1 MIFKPYVSCLL
12 PHVSCLMLRRTPYYT
27 FALYGAVGI
36 QLAASVVAGL
46 VFGNYLDDKLTTSP
60 WLAIIGTILGTIGGF
75 WNLVRILKWD
85 EERK

>member
-1 MIFKPYVSCLL
+1 
-12 PHVSCLMLRRTPYYT
+12 MLQRSPYYI

-46 VFGNYLDDKLTTSP
+46 VFGNYLDNIFKTSP
-60 WLAIIGTILGTIGGF
+60 WLTLLGTILGTAGGI

-85 EERK
+85 EGKTQNSKGKRQNQN

>member
-1 MIFKPYVSCLL
+1 MDNKK
-12 PHVSCLMLRRTPYYT
+12 TPYYT

-46 VFGNYLDDKLTTSP
+46 AFGNYIDKQIGTSP
-60 WLAIIGTILGTIGGF
+60 WLALSGTILGTAGGI

-85 EERK
+85 EKKQ